1 MSYESLSNLLGSLE
15 FLYAMSEPTAG
26 QISPRQRRQYVRQEH
41 IRFIETRFR
50 IFDEY
55 LVTRRPE
62 GFLEFIKLLPDEF
75 EDLYERIGSGLE
87 HPRTHLGPVTGRHR
101 LMIYLR
107 FVTQRRTFT
116 AYALDIGMGKTT
128 VSNVVEEVAEA
139 IIRGI
144 SRTLAIYITT
154 NRDSVL
160 HNVAFPPLTRARLEE
175 VARKTQARFSVLM
188 QDVYNDS
195 VCLEARPL
203 WKYYWNYKHYH
214 SIILLAICDCDY
226 RFMAY
231 DVGAPGRRGDAGVFR
246 NSAIKRWL
254 ERHDDVFPPTRGLGR
269 VGPVQYHFLVD
280 GGFAQ
285 GPRFIRPYREP
296 ETTTGDRRR
305 FNRQLSGARHMIE
318 STFGLLAQR
327 FQILMT
333 RMTLTPERAKR
344 LVVSLMILH
353 NMLPRRQDSLAEV
366 ERFRPAQNAYHP
378 LRNTDLLPTGG
389 AARDLITQYYVDLYG
404 HER

>member
-139 IIRGI
+139 IIR
-144 SRTLAIYITT
+144 
-154 NRDSVL
+154 VL

-175 VARKTQARFSVLM
+175 VARKTQARFDYPRAVGFM
-188 QDVYNDS
+188 DGKHINIQKP
-195 VCLEARPL
+195 ARSGSM
-203 WKYYWNYKHYH
+203 YWNYKHYH

-344 LVVSLMILH
+344 LVVSLMVS
-353 NMLPRRQDSLAEV
+353 P
-366 ERFRPAQNAYHP
+366 
-378 LRNTDLLPTGG
+378 
-389 AARDLITQYYVDLYG
+389 VDY
-404 HER
+404 